1 MSFLDKAKQLYD
13 MQKQAKAIKEKLAK
27 THIEAE
33 LNGIKITISGEQKVI
48 KVEIMDESLLSDKAK
63 LEKSL
68 LEAFNKAVEKAQ
80 EVAAANMKDI
90 MGSLGLGA

>member
-48 KVEIMDESLLSDKAK
+48 KVEIIDESLLSDKAK
-63 LEKSL
+63 LEKHL
-68 LEAFNKAVEKAQ
+68 LEAFNKGVEKAQ

>member
-1 MSFLDKAKQLYD
+1 MSFLDKAKQLYH

-48 KVEIMDESLLSDKAK
+48 KVEIIDESLLSDKAK
-63 LEKSL
+63 LEKNL
-68 LEAFNKAVEKAQ
+68 LEAFNKGVEKAQ

>member
-1 MSFLDKAKQLYD
+1 MSFLDKAKQLYE

-48 KVEIMDESLLSDKAK
+48 KVEIIDESLLSDKAK
-63 LEKSL
+63 LEKAL
-68 LEAFNKAVEKAQ
+68 LEAFNKGVEKAQ
-80 EVAAANMKDI
+80 EIAAANMKDI

>member
-1 MSFLDKAKQLYD
+1 MSFLDKAKQLYE
-13 MQKQAKAIKEKLAK
+13 MKKRAAAIKEKLAK

-33 LNGIKITISGEQKVI
+33 FSGIKITISGEQKVI
-48 KVEIMDESLLSDKAK
+48 KVEIIDESLLSDKAK
-63 LEKSL
+63 LEKNL
-68 LEAFNKAVEKAQ
+68 LEAFNKGVEKAQ

>member
-48 KVEIMDESLLSDKAK
+48 KVEIIDESLLSDKAK
-63 LEKSL
+63 LEKHL
-68 LEAFNKAVEKAQ
+68 LEAFNIGVKKAQ